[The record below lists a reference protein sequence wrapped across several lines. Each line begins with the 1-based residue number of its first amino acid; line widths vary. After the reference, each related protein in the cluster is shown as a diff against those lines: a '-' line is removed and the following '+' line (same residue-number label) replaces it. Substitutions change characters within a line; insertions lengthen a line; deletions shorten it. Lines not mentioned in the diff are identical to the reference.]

1 MLSRRYW
8 KIHQAD
14 RMRLMHENETGL
26 PFHAVRG
33 LTPTL
38 QPHAY
43 FAVLW
48 NDLSFASGYP
58 HVLPL

>member
-1 MLSRRYW
+1 
-8 KIHQAD
+8 
-14 RMRLMHENETGL
+14 MRLMHEKETGL
-26 PFHAVRG
+26 PFHAVRF
-33 LTPTL
+33 TSTS

-48 NDLSFASGYP
+48 NALSFASGYP